1 MSLLSIL
8 FCLSHLK
15 VSAVNRCQTVEKIP
29 SASLRLIASLQR
41 TPQVRLR
48 SSILRAP
55 CIWNFLN
62 GLINGS
68 ENFF

>member
-1 MSLLSIL
+1 
-8 FCLSHLK
+8 
-15 VSAVNRCQTVEKIP
+15 VSAVNRYQTVEKIP

-48 SSILRAP
+48 SSMLRAP

-62 GLINGS
+62 GLMNGREAFS
-68 ENFF
+68 EIKAG